1 MFKLHTSVASLSAVA
16 VAASLG
22 LAPVDEAVAEMSDFS
37 TSLTALS
44 GSSFQL
50 NENFSILYDLNTAY
64 LDLDNDNNPDQAVDI
79 GFGNYLG
86 DYLDPEYYVL
96 DFALPGTGTE
106 LRPFFMGEELTGAAT
121 VDWRLSY
128 ALTPGDDS
136 TIYSTILSGS
146 ADSFGGGLILNITD
160 GLEWP
165 VNGWAIPDV
174 GIPLYTHWAAEIAD
188 FESFTFTYDG
198 NLSANVIPAPGAMAL
213 LAVCGVAGRRRRG

>member
-1 MFKLHTSVASLSAVA
+1 MFKQHASVASFSAVA
-16 VAASLG
+16 VAATLG
-22 LAPVDEAVAEMSDFS
+22 LAAVDEAVAEMSDFS

-50 NENFSILYDLNTAY
+50 NETFSILYDLNTAY
-64 LDLDNDNNPDQAVDI
+64 LDLDNDNNPDQTVDI

-96 DFALPGTGTE
+96 DFALPGSGTE
-106 LRPFFMGEELTGAAT
+106 LRPYFLGQELGGADT

-128 ALTPGDDS
+128 ALTPGDES

-146 ADSFGGGLILNITD
+146 ADYIGGGLTLNITD

-165 VNGWAIPDV
+165 VNGWTVPDV
-174 GIPLYTHWAAEIAD
+174 GIPLGTHWAAAIAD
-188 FESFTFTYDG
+188 FDSFTFTYDG
-198 NLSANVIPAPGAMAL
+198 TLSANVIPAPG
-213 LAVCGVAGRRRRG
+213 VIGVLGCFGLVSRRRRR